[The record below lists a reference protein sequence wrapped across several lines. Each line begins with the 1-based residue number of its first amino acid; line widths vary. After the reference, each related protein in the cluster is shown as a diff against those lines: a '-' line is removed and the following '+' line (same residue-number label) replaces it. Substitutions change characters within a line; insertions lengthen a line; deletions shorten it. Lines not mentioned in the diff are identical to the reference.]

1 MTPSPALKPVLIEQ
15 DIETRMPDGTILRS
29 TVYRPADGEPCPV
42 LLTRTPYGRDLSVNS
57 AYFNP
62 VTVAAA
68 GYVVIMQDCRG
79 RFGSDGVFD
88 PSANEASDGAATV
101 EWAALLPYSNGA
113 VGMWG
118 RSYFAE
124 TQWRAASLA
133 PKGLAALSPGISAG
147 ANANNG
153 SLYRGGAYELGSRL
167 SWGHASV
174 SASELLREFA
184 DDPERQG
191 KEFQAWLDLD
201 RSFSDG
207 SAFDTLPLRDLS
219 AQLGTFMNRHVL
231 PSAGKSPGNSFT
243 RLWDEASSKPVPLPT
258 LHIGGWF
265 DIFCPS
271 TLSQYSMQLEHSKA
285 GAAPAPRLIV
295 GPWNHTNF
303 SAGYPDVHF
312 GLNAAGGMMNGLGD
326 LSGLQTAWF
335 DSVLKGEPERLRQ
348 VPPVLL
354 YFMGENQ
361 WRGFEE
367 LPSPRSH
374 RSWFLGADGTLQDT
388 PGSGGSVGY
397 DYDPLDPVPAAGGA
411 TMIHGA
417 YPAGPAAQ
425 HAVEARADVLTF
437 TAEAFEEPV
446 TLFGEVSATFFAAST
461 AVDTDFV
468 VRLCRVTPDGTSLGI
483 ADGIVRASWRDSHA
497 GTGLWE
503 AGHEPSPIEP
513 GRPYEYTVSLW
524 QTACTFAPGE
534 RLRVQVTSSC
544 HPRWDRNLNTGKLAY
559 DSAETL
565 VARQSIL
572 FGEGHPS
579 RLTAGIL

>member
-1 MTPSPALKPVLIEQ
+1 
-15 DIETRMPDGTILRS
+15 MPDGTILRS

-79 RFGSDGVFD
+79 RFGSDGAFD

-133 PKGLAALSPGISAG
+133 PTGLAALSPGISAG

-153 SLYRGGAYELGSRL
+153 SLYRGGAYELGSRF
-167 SWGHASV
+167 SWGHASI
-174 SASELLREFA
+174 SANELLREFA
-184 DDPERQG
+184 DDPELQG
-191 KEFQAWLDLD
+191 KEFQTWLDLD

-207 SAFDTLPLRDLS
+207 SAFGTLPLRDLS
-219 AQLGTFMNRHVL
+219 ARLGTFMNRHVL
-231 PSAGKSPGNSFT
+231 PSAGESPGNSFT
-243 RLWDEASSKPVPLPT
+243 RLWDEASIKPVSLPT

-271 TLSQYSMQLEHSKA
+271 TLSQYAMQLEHSRT

-295 GPWNHTNF
+295 GPWAHTNF
-303 SAGYPDVHF
+303 SGGYPDVSF

-335 DSVLKGEPERLRQ
+335 DAVLKDEPERLRH
-348 VPPVLL
+348 VPAVLL

-361 WRGFEE
+361 WRGFDE
-367 LPSPRSH
+367 LPVAGQPPLLVPRRGRDRCRTRRDPAAPSE
-374 RSWFLGADGTLQDT
+374 
-388 PGSGGSVGY
+388 Y
-397 DYDPLDPVPAAGGA
+397 DYDPLDPVPTAGGA
-411 TMIHGA
+411 TMIHGVF
-417 YPAGPAAQ
+417 PAGPAVQ

-437 TAEAFEEPV
+437 TTEAFEEPV

-468 VRLCRVTPDGTSLGI
+468 VRLCRVAPDGTSLGI
-483 ADGIVRASWRDSHA
+483 ADGIVRASWRDSY
-497 GTGLWE
+497 
-503 AGHEPSPIEP
+503 AGHGAVG
-513 GRPYEYTVSLW
+513 GRPRALADRTRPAVRIHREPL
-524 QTACTFAPGE
+524 ADGLHLCPRRAAPRPGH
-534 RLRVQVTSSC
+534 VQLPPALGPEPQ
-544 HPRWDRNLNTGKLAY
+544 H
-559 DSAETL
+559 
-565 VARQSIL
+565 RQ
-572 FGEGHPS
+572 
-579 RLTAGIL
+579 AGL